1 MDLSKT
7 YSIGEV
13 SDIAGTS
20 ARTLRFYEETG
31 LLVPTRSANGYRR
44 YTPADLDRLQEILL
58 LRHMG
63 MSVADIPHALSAT
76 QQERQQALTRH
87 LKTLKA
93 ERNRLDAL
101 IRTVESTIGHI
112 EKGVPM
118 DDKAK
123 FEGMKR
129 ELVEQNEREHGA
141 EVRDRWGDAAADE
154 ANRKM
159 LNLSE
164 SRVRALPRAGSRH
177 QRGTRGGGGFRRRPL
192 GRRRRACLSPA
203 QGMAGVHLELLY
215 ARGAQGSR
223 GDVCGGRALHRLL
236 RRQRR
241 RLRRLAARR
250 DQGARALTG
259 PGKSMPQL
267 QAPRGGAGFRRYAMC
282 AYPPVVLSSGVDG
295 RSVDRYGARLRDRRR
310 CHMAVDCRA
319 RSVFV
324 GFSWASMRWVRRKS
338 SRSVRLALTAQ
349 SAHELSLASRWP
361 SVHAIV
367 IGIDV
372 YVLYAGGSVAGR
384 RRRRLVSASASVSD
398 ALLRWALVRALSRHY
413 RSAVLQG
420 TSLRPAH
427 PSPSP
432 IIAGSESHRET

>member
-1 MDLSKT
+1 MALSKT

-31 LLVPTRSANGYRR
+31 LLVPARSANGYRR

-129 ELVEQNEREHGA
+129 ELMEQNEREHGA
-141 EVRDRWGDAAADE
+141 EVRDRWGDAAADD

-164 SRVRALPRAGSRH
+164 AEFERF
-177 QRGTRGGGGFRRRPL
+177 QEL
-192 GRRRRACLSPA
+192 GRAINEA
-203 QGMAGVHLELLY
+203 LE
-215 ARGAQGSR
+215 AAVTSGADPS
-223 GDVCGGRALHRLL
+223 GDEGELVYRLHREWLGFTWNFYTPEAHRGL
-236 RRQRR
+236 GEMYVADERFTAYYDGNVAGC
-241 RLRRLAARR
+241 AAW
-250 DQGARALTG
+250 
-259 PGKSMPQL
+259 
-267 QAPRGGAGFRRYAMC
+267 
-282 AYPPVVLSSGVDG
+282 
-295 RSVDRYGARLRDRRR
+295 LRDAIKA
-310 CHMAVDCRA
+310 HA
-319 RSVFV
+319 R
-324 GFSWASMRWVRRKS
+324 
-338 SRSVRLALTAQ
+338 
-349 SAHELSLASRWP
+349 
-361 SVHAIV
+361 
-367 IGIDV
+367 
-372 YVLYAGGSVAGR
+372 
-384 RRRRLVSASASVSD
+384 
-398 ALLRWALVRALSRHY
+398 
-413 RSAVLQG
+413 
-420 TSLRPAH
+420 
-427 PSPSP
+427 
-432 IIAGSESHRET
+432 